1 MCKTHACHKIPKSY
15 ARVYILRAE
24 LNYIFIL
31 GLRLLISNTGEGA
44 RQESFAV
51 FYSLIFLK
59 TKYSSYEIFTSC
71 IRQKGGHTFPNEL
84 SVVISF
90 HAAWSPSVKRKYAE
104 HLCCRSWCV
113 EQQPLSALLLLSS
126 GTLLPFVV

>member
-1 MCKTHACHKIPKSY
+1 MSTWSASKISLSEEFVVLSIIPTVCVKHMHVIIIPQSY
-15 ARVYILRAE
+15 TLVYILRAE

-44 RQESFAV
+44 RQESMKV
-51 FYSLIFLK
+51 FYSLHFLKIFLK
-59 TKYSSYEIFTSC
+59 YSSNEFFISC

-90 HAAWSPSVKRKYAE
+90 HAAWSPSVKRKYAS
-104 HLCCRSWCV
+104 H
-113 EQQPLSALLLLSS
+113 
-126 GTLLPFVV
+126 